1 MDFRLSSEQRA
12 LAELATELARQ
23 SAPDPFVSWEEAGR
37 FPWSFGTELGKHG
50 LTGIDVPEEIGGQ
63 GGSLLD
69 ALVVLESVGRV
80 APHLADA
87 VQATNFGAM
96 RQIAAF
102 GSERVVVDVLKPVLA
117 GEALATVGM
126 SEPDAGSGLASLRTR
141 ARREGRDVVLD
152 GAKQFNSNGPHATHY
167 VVWCRFGP
175 ERQDVGAV
183 VVPADAPG
191 FARGKTERFM
201 SGEVYCS
208 LHMDHCRVPVDY
220 VLLDRDGIRRMMPIF
235 NIERLGNATRS
246 YAFGELAF
254 HLATRYM
261 TERSVGGQRLT
272 EFQGLRWRVADLRI
286 RLDAARLLLYRAAC
300 ELTDGVPDGDNVS
313 IAKCA
318 ANEVGFEAAHQA
330 LQIYGGYGFG
340 SESAVE
346 YLFKRTR
353 GWMIAGG
360 SVEVQRNRIAREVF
374 RRIEG

>member
-1 MDFRLSSEQRA
+1 VDFRLTSEQQ
-12 LAELATELARQ
+12 ELAHVAMDLARAA
-23 SAPDPFVSWEEAGR
+23 APNPVVSWEDAGR
-37 FPWSFGTELGKHG
+37 FPWSFSVVLGEHG
-50 LTGIDVPEEIGGQ
+50 LTGINVPEVLGGQ

-96 RQIAAF
+96 RQIAAY
-102 GSERVVVDVLKPVLA
+102 GNERVVADVLRPVLA

-126 SEPDAGSGLASLRTR
+126 SEPDAGSGLAALRTR
-141 ARREGRDVVLD
+141 ARFDGGDVVLD
-152 GAKQFNSNGPHATHY
+152 GTKQFNSNGPHATHY
-167 VVWCRFGP
+167 VVWCRFGA
-175 ERQDVGAV
+175 EDHDVGAV

-201 SGEVYCS
+201 SGEAYCS
-208 LHMDHCRVPVDY
+208 LHMEECRVPADY
-220 VLLDRDGIRRMMPIF
+220 VLLDHDGIRQMMPVF

-254 HLATRYM
+254 DLATRYM
-261 TERSVGGQRLT
+261 VERSVGGQRLT
-272 EFQGLRWRVADLRI
+272 EFQGLRWRIADLRV
-286 RLDAARLLLYRAAC
+286 RLDAARLLLYRAAS
-300 ELTDGVPDGDNVS
+300 ELKEGVPDGANVS

-330 LQIYGGYGFG
+330 LQIFGGYGFG
-340 SESAVE
+340 SESMIE

-360 SVEVQRNRIAREVF
+360 SVEVQRNRIAREIF